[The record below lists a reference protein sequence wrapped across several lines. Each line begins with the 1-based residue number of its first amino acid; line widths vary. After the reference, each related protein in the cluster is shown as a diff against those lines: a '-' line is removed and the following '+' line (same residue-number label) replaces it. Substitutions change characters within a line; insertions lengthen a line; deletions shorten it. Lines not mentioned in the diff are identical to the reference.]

1 MWCTCNKNRKLLI
14 SCFPIICWVER
25 FSNEVFVWEI
35 RYDARSARARVLGTI
50 AERDRDSRKG
60 YQVAVLRQT
69 SGILQ
74 GFYIW
79 WYQHLKSSSEKSLLL
94 LKVAWIYMERSAILT
109 VQNHIITRNP
119 RISVSH
125 DQHHTWNLHIANV
138 QESDRGGY
146 MYNHQYYLK
155 NRNNLF

>member
-1 MWCTCNKNRKLLI
+1 
-14 SCFPIICWVER
+14 
-25 FSNEVFVWEI
+25 
-35 RYDARSARARVLGTI
+35 
-50 AERDRDSRKG
+50 
-60 YQVAVLRQT
+60 
-69 SGILQ
+69 
-74 GFYIW
+74 
-79 WYQHLKSSSEKSLLL
+79 
-94 LKVAWIYMERSAILT
+94 MERSAILT

-155 NRNNLF
+155 NHNNLFRCQINTATAKVRVGYINVVGKFFFEIPAFPM